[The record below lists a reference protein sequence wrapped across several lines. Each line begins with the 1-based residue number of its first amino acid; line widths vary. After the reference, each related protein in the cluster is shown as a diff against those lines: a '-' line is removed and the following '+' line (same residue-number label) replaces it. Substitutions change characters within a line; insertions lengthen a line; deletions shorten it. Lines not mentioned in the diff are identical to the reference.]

1 MITGRN
7 ESEILT
13 KDISCECKCKFNER
27 KYNSD
32 KWWNNNK
39 CRCECKKHNICE
51 KYYIWNPAICS
62 CENGKYLV
70 SIMDDPAITRDE
82 TIEKT
87 KTVPANFNEKKQPV
101 KHKISIFYLHFY

>member
-32 KWWNNNK
+32 KW
-39 CRCECKKHNICE
+39 
-51 KYYIWNPAICS
+51 
-62 CENGKYLV
+62 
-70 SIMDDPAITRDE
+70 
-82 TIEKT
+82 
-87 KTVPANFNEKKQPV
+87 
-101 KHKISIFYLHFY
+101 